1 MFKILSLFLFLVF
14 AATVQSAVFTS
25 SAKTATDLEAK
36 KIQAAAKKVHETISS
51 QCFSDW
57 MIRQKMNETGGR
69 TPAEV
74 VSHIRSLDDVVP
86 VKIYFRCTKRGFR
99 CPVPTS
105 AVAYRQPPEKAIN
118 MNRAAFT
125 LRTSDCR
132 WAATMA
138 HEALG
143 HSLGN
148 YGHSMEWTRQRE
160 DTVPYLLSGRKPKF
174 GGDVFK
180 ACCKE

>member
-1 MFKILSLFLFLVF
+1 MFKNFSLFLVLT
-14 AATVQSAVFTS
+14 TVSHAAVFTAS
-25 SAKTATDLEAK
+25 PKTATDLEAK
-36 KIQAAAKKVHETISS
+36 KIQSAAKKVQEVISS

-57 MIRQKMNETGGR
+57 MIRQKMNETNGR
-69 TPAEV
+69 SPAEV
-74 VSHIRSLDDVVP
+74 VSHIRSLQDEVP
-86 VKIYFRCTKRGFR
+86 VRIYFRCMKRGFR
-99 CPVPTS
+99 CPIPTS

-148 YGHSMEWTRQRE
+148 YGHSMDWTRQRE
-160 DTVPYLLSGRKPKF
+160 DTVPYLLSGRQAKF
-174 GGDVFK
+174 GGDVFDS
-180 ACCKE
+180 CCKE

>member
-1 MFKILSLFLFLVF
+1 MFKNFSLFLILT
-14 AATVQSAVFTS
+14 TVSQAAVFTTS
-25 SAKTATDLEAK
+25 PKTATDLEAK
-36 KIQAAAKKVHETISS
+36 KVQAAAKKVQEVIAS

-57 MIRQKMNETGGR
+57 MIRQKMNETNGR
-69 TPAEV
+69 SPAEV
-74 VSHIRSLDDVVP
+74 VSHIRSLQDEAP
-86 VKIYFRCTKRGFR
+86 VRIYFRCMKRGFR
-99 CPVPTS
+99 CPIPTS

-118 MNRAAFT
+118 LNRAAFT

-148 YGHSMEWTRQRE
+148 YRHSMEWTRERE
-160 DTVPYLLSGRKPKF
+160 DTVPYLLSGRQAKF
-174 GGDVFK
+174 GGDVFDS
-180 ACCKE
+180 CCKE